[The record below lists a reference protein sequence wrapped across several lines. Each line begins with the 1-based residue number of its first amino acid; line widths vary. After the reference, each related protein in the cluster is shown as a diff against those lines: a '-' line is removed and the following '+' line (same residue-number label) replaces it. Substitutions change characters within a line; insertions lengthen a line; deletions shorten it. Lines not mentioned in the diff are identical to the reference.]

1 MVPKRCAALREY
13 DVALRYAPRRDKLRR
28 NAQLRIVHGRRADEV
43 DDVGAAFAHVSAL
56 DQISERALGRP
67 DRKPLAQT
75 RHAAIAEPSAD
86 PQPIGLFLRLHA
98 PQPHI
103 HAVEI
108 GDFAEARGERGVLRK
123 TERSNDADAIFP
135 RAAFFQHCDAGADGR
150 FAAPGDVG
158 LPREPLRQRRVVDS
172 LYEQRVA
179 LARREYSECLH
190 RHRPLGEPLHAR
202 AGAVRPVEYE
212 MVAVRFGKR
221 RLDRGAAAR
230 HLGRA
235 ELRVFRLEKRLE
247 PQRQRWP
254 VALGHAL
261 ARAIISG
268 LAASRSSTS
277 LPTATMSAFP
287 VASTRSLSRT
297 HTSGGII
304 S

>member
-1 MVPKRCAALREY
+1 MIPKRCADLREY

-56 DQISERALGRP
+56 DQISERALGQP
-67 DRKPLAQT
+67 DRKPLAQS
-75 RHAAIAEPSAD
+75 RHAEIAEPYAD
-86 PQPIGLFLRLHA
+86 
-98 PQPHI
+98 
-103 HAVEI
+103 
-108 GDFAEARGERGVLRK
+108 
-123 TERSNDADAIFP
+123 
-135 RAAFFQHCDAGADGR
+135 
-150 FAAPGDVG
+150 
-158 LPREPLRQRRVVDS
+158 
-172 LYEQRVA
+172 
-179 LARREYSECLH
+179 CLH
-190 RHRPLGEPLHAR
+190 RHRPLGEPLHDR

-247 PQRQRWP
+247 PRRQRWP

-261 ARAIISG
+261 ARAIVSG

-277 LPTATMSAFP
+277 LPTATMSALP
-287 VASTRSLSRT
+287 VASTGSLSRT
-297 HTSGGII
+297 HTSDGII
-304 S
+304 SSEACFAFAKLWKSP